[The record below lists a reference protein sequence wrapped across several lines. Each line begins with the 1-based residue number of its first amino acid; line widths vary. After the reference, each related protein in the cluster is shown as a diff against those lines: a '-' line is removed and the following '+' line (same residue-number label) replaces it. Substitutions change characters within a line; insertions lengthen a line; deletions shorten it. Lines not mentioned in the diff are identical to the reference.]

1 MSFSEIPPPP
11 EEEPGQDLPFIR
23 TRPPGPQSRS
33 WLTRARRTSVPMGP
47 KRPAPSASGVRT
59 DIPAGTIVYFSAKGS
74 NVLDVDGN
82 RYVDLAGGFG
92 AMLIGHSHPNV
103 VRILEFQSRR
113 LLQALG
119 DVFPS
124 EAKIALMDRL
134 VELHPRGDAQV
145 ILGQS
150 GADAVSAALKTAALY
165 TGRPGVIA
173 FEGAYHG
180 LSYGPLAACGLR
192 ASYRE
197 PFAAQLNSHVA
208 FVAYP
213 RDSSHGQQAL
223 ESAERALRSGAIG
236 AVLIEPILGRGGCV
250 VPPDEFLPELAQRAH
265 AAGALIVAD
274 EIWTGLGR
282 SGRMFHSQRGDFF
295 PDLVCLGKGLGGG
308 VPISAVIGESR
319 IMGCWA
325 REHEVVET
333 STFAG
338 APLVCACAI
347 ATLDVISREQLSARA
362 AEAGERFRAALRAE
376 LSAASAVEV
385 RGAGLMVGIDLGERP
400 GAAAALQQ
408 ALLRRGYITSTG
420 GGQREVLVLTPPLN
434 IAESLLAAFAP
445 ELGAEVRS
453 LVGTRSQ

>member
-11 EEEPGQDLPFIR
+11 EEEPGQDAPFIR

-33 WLTRARRTSVPMGP
+33 WLTRAGRTSVPMGP
-47 KRPAPSASGVRT
+47 KRPPPGPRGVRT
-59 DIPAGTIVYFSAKGS
+59 DIPAGTIVYASAKGS

-92 AMLIGHSHPNV
+92 AMLIGHSHPNLL
-103 VRILEFQSRR
+103 RILEFQSQR

-165 TGRPGVIA
+165 TGRSGVLA

-197 PFAAQLNSHVA
+197 PFLGQLNPHVE
-208 FVAYP
+208 FIAYP
-213 RDSSHGQQAL
+213 RDPSLASLSL
-223 ESAERALRSGAIG
+223 ERAERMLRSGAIG
-236 AVLIEPILGRGGCV
+236 AVLFEPILGRGGCV
-250 VPPDEFLPELAQRAH
+250 VPPDEFLPELARRAR
-265 AAGALIVAD
+265 AAGALVVAD

-282 SGRMFHSQRGDFF
+282 GGRMFHSQRGDFF

-308 VPISAVIGESR
+308 VPISALIGDSR
-319 IMGCWA
+319 IMGSWA

-338 APLVCACAI
+338 APLACACAI
-347 ATLDVISREQLSARA
+347 ATLDVISREQLPARA
-362 AEAGERFRAALRAE
+362 ADVGERWHAE
-376 LSAASAVEV
+376 LSAELSAVPAVEV

-400 GAAAALQQ
+400 GAAGKLQQ

-434 IAESLLAAFAP
+434 TAGGLLGAFVP
-445 ELGAEVRS
+445 ELGAEVRALLGAGS
-453 LVGTRSQ
+453 R

>member
-11 EEEPGQDLPFIR
+11 EEEPGQDEPFIR

-33 WLTRARRTSVPMGP
+33 WLTRFVHSAAPMGP
-47 KRPAPSASGVRT
+47 KRPPAASRGVRT
-59 DIPAGTIVYFSAKGS
+59 DIPAGTIVYASAKGS

-92 AMLIGHSHPNV
+92 SVLIGHSNPNLL
-103 VRILEFQSRR
+103 RILEFQSQR

-134 VELHPRGDAQV
+134 VELHPRSDARV

-165 TGRPGVIA
+165 TGRPGVLA
-173 FEGAYHG
+173 FEGGYHG

-192 ASYRE
+192 SSYRE
-197 PFAAQLNSHVA
+197 PFAGQLNPNVK

-213 RDSSHGQQAL
+213 RDSKQAAASL
-223 ESAERALRSGAIG
+223 ERAELVLRSGAIG

-250 VPPDEFLPELAQRAH
+250 VPPDEFLPELGLRAR
-265 AAGALIVAD
+265 AAGALLVAD

-282 SGRMFHSQRGDFF
+282 AGRIFHSQRGDFF

-308 VPISAVIGESR
+308 LPISALLGDSR
-319 IMGCWA
+319 IMESWA
-325 REHEVVET
+325 KEQEVVDT

-338 APLVCACAI
+338 APLACACAI
-347 ATLDVISREQLSARA
+347 ATLDVISREQLPERA
-362 AEAGERFRAALRAE
+362 AEVGGRFRAALSEQLAGGPP
-376 LSAASAVEV
+376 VDV
-385 RGAGLMVGIDLGERP
+385 RGAGLMVGVDLGERP
-400 GAAAALQQ
+400 GAARSLQQ

-420 GGQREVLVLTPPLN
+420 GGSREVLVLTPPLN
-434 IAESLLAAFAP
+434 TSERLLSAFVPELLA
-445 ELGAEVRS
+445 ELRALSSAG
-453 LVGTRSQ
+453 

>member
-1 MSFSEIPPPP
+1 M
-11 EEEPGQDLPFIR
+11 
-23 TRPPGPQSRS
+23 
-33 WLTRARRTSVPMGP
+33 
-47 KRPAPSASGVRT
+47 
-59 DIPAGTIVYFSAKGS
+59 IVYASAKGS

-92 AMLIGHSHPNV
+92 AMLIGHSHPNLL
-103 VRILEFQSRR
+103 RILEFQSQR

-165 TGRPGVIA
+165 TGRSGVLA

-197 PFAAQLNSHVA
+197 PFALQLNPHVE
-208 FVAYP
+208 FIEYP
-213 RDSSHGQQAL
+213 RDPSLASRSL
-223 ESAERALRSGAIG
+223 ERAERVLRSGAIG
-236 AVLIEPILGRGGCV
+236 AVLFEPILGRGGCV
-250 VPPDEFLPELAQRAH
+250 VPPDEFLPELARAAR
-265 AAGALIVAD
+265 AAGALVVAD

-308 VPISAVIGESR
+308 LPISALIGDSR
-319 IMGCWA
+319 IMGSWA

-338 APLVCACAI
+338 APLACACAI
-347 ATLDVISREQLSARA
+347 ATLDVISREQLPARA
-362 AEAGERFRAALRAE
+362 AEVGERWRAELGAE
-376 LSAASAVEV
+376 LSAVPAVVV

-400 GAAAALQQ
+400 GAAGTLQQ

-434 IAESLLAAFAP
+434 TAGRLLGAFVP
-445 ELGAEVRS
+445 ELGAEIRALLGAGS
-453 LVGTRSQ
+453 R